1 MTDISIEENKAIKTQ
16 LAMNNI
22 PLNKDVMGVINEFL
36 FQDKKA
42 YVQEK
47 IQKHKKQQLISVM
60 KTNMGYQLDEYPEDN
75 DGHWAVWVSFET
87 DYDEFQLQSSN
98 CMICGKYKLVSH
110 DSLANAVMNNR
121 YIMCVNDSH

>member
-22 PLNKDVMGVINEFL
+22 PLNKDVIGVINEFL

-42 YVQEK
+42 YMQEK
-47 IQKHKKQQLISVM
+47 IQKHKKEQLISVM

-98 CMICGKYKLVSH
+98 CMICGKYKLVSY

-121 YIMCVNDSH
+121 HIMCFNDSH